1 MDDIFPDLDIDNL
14 DEEDKDDVLSLS
26 EIEGFIAT
34 AKKLVQHMDFFE
46 SAKCRKLRKALHPLV
61 DNLRKK
67 SFGGTTR
74 SDYEEKNDLQG
85 SIGQTCKTKS
95 TRREVL
101 ELGKTP
107 RRKVEED
114 EVAT

>member
-34 AKKLVQHMDFFE
+34 AKKLVEHMDFFE

-74 SDYEEKNDLQG
+74 SDYEEK
-85 SIGQTCKTKS
+85 K
-95 TRREVL
+95 
-101 ELGKTP
+101 
-107 RRKVEED
+107 
-114 EVAT
+114 